1 MKKGNFKSFW
11 LKNKKKN
18 IKILV
23 VSVLVLFVVFA
34 VAAGI
39 RISNLMDYI
48 NPDDGLNFSNADE
61 SYYEDDTNFEAMH
74 DISDASSL
82 DDLVYKWATNDG
94 EKVSSKNVVNVML
107 FGVDTED
114 GLMGDGRTDAMLL
127 VSLNKESKVIT
138 IVSFMRDSY
147 TYMDINGQKRFF
159 KVNAAYGWGGPAT
172 VVKIIEDNY
181 KIAIDNYVCVDFAT
195 FPKII
200 DSLGGVTVDVQPY
213 EAKCIK
219 DFFEIQVPF
228 GEGVVLDGQSALMFS
243 RIRKCDVDGDISRT
257 RRQRAVIMAIIESAG
272 DASTIKVNSAL
283 DFIFPY
289 IRTNYQK
296 SEILSLGAEAKLK
309 KWADYEIVQIT
320 SPAETNSASAT
331 IKTHFVWVIDYPL
344 EAQAI
349 QTALYGKTNIILDE
363 NRVSALK
370 MLPKKPVTT
379 TNNNK
384 LDNETGESTT
394 SDESDTNETTPIAD
408 TKTTT
413 TIEATAEQATSQP

>member
-1 MKKGNFKSFW
+1 MKFEKFKLFW

-18 IKILV
+18 LKILV

-39 RISNLMDYI
+39 RISNLMGYI

-61 SYYEDDTNFEAMH
+61 SYYEDDTDFEAMH
-74 DISDASSL
+74 DVSDASSL
-82 DDLVYKWATNDG
+82 DDLLYKWATNGG
-94 EKVSSKNVVNVML
+94 EKISSKNVVNVML

-147 TYMDINGQKRFF
+147 TYMDINGEKRFF

-172 VVKIIEDNY
+172 VVKAIEDNY

-200 DSLGGVTVDVQPY
+200 DSLGGVVVDVQPY
-213 EAKCIK
+213 EAKYIK
-219 DFFEIQVPF
+219 TAYGYDIGS
-228 GEGVVLDGQSALMFS
+228 GESVLIDGKAALGFS
-243 RIRKCDVDGDISRT
+243 RIRKSDSDGDISRT
-257 RRQRAVIMAIIESAG
+257 RRQRAVIMAIIKSAG
-272 DASTIKVNSAL
+272 EASNLKVNSAL

-384 LDNETGESTT
+384 LDNETGESAT

-413 TIEATAEQATSQP
+413 TIEATAEQTTSQP